1 MENHSILTNVNINL
15 IQYYSIAFSI
25 FFLLFIIELVRRKK
39 IREEYSIIWIIIGFV
54 FLFFSIFRNALN
66 ILASNLGI
74 AYVPMALLLI
84 LIVGVFLILVQFS
97 TVISKLTEQNKKII
111 QDNALLQFEIDELKK
126 EFDKSKTTKVNKWI
140 VIWKSMVT
148 KSVLRY
154 TIINAVR
161 RIFFMEL

>member
-126 EFDKSKTTKVNKWI
+126 EFDKSKTTKVNK
-140 VIWKSMVT
+140 
-148 KSVLRY
+148 
-154 TIINAVR
+154 
-161 RIFFMEL
+161 